1 MNMISYCDLL
11 FTEKDSM
18 WNEYTKLESIIDIL
32 QTYNHPLVPALIPQL
47 IYLKDSKL
55 QRWYFLYHKIDIL
68 TSHPYHYMK
77 YIFLTHEIND
87 IWS

>member
-32 QTYNHPLVPALIPQL
+32 QTYNHPAVPLLIPQL
-47 IYLKDSKL
+47 ISLKNSKL
-55 QRWYFLYHKIDIL
+55 QQWYSLYYKIDTL
-68 TSHPYHYMK
+68 RSYPKHYMK
-77 YIFLTHEIND
+77 YMFLTHEINN

>member
-32 QTYNHPLVPALIPQL
+32 EDYNHPLVPALIPQL
-47 IYLKDSKL
+47 ISLKYTKL
-55 QRWYFLYHKIDIL
+55 KEWYILYQKIHIL
-68 TSHPYHYMK
+68 TSHPKHYMK
-77 YIFLTHEIND
+77 YMFLTHEIND